1 MTAPLVVAL
10 VSALVG
16 GTIGIIGSF
25 VGPYFL
31 QRVKEV
37 ADKKRRRAEK
47 FEEIVGAV
55 VEHYHWMA
63 HMRYFYIS
71 GQGSQPTLSPITKIE
86 AIVSTYFPEF
96 ALLVRE
102 LDSVSNGYEIWIMQT
117 AQKRVANEP
126 GYEKLVG
133 YDEVLT
139 KYTDKRADFLLELKR
154 FARREFQ

>member
-1 MTAPLVVAL
+1 
-10 VSALVG
+10 
-16 GTIGIIGSF
+16 
-25 VGPYFL
+25 
-31 QRVKEV
+31 
-37 ADKKRRRAEK
+37 
-47 FEEIVGAV
+47 VGAV

-63 HMRYFYIS
+63 HMRFFYIS
-71 GQGSQPTLSPITKIE
+71 GQGSQPTVSPITKIE